1 MTEILNSKS
10 SSLIKDIKTQD
21 YLVID
26 SKENLVDVMEKCKDF
41 VGESIPVVD
50 ENRRLLGIFSENDL
64 FIYYSKA
71 QEMRKTEETKA

>member
-1 MTEILNSKS
+1 
-10 SSLIKDIKTQD
+10 
-21 YLVID
+21 
-26 SKENLVDVMEKCKDF
+26 MEKCKDF
-41 VGESIPVVD
+41 VGESIPVID